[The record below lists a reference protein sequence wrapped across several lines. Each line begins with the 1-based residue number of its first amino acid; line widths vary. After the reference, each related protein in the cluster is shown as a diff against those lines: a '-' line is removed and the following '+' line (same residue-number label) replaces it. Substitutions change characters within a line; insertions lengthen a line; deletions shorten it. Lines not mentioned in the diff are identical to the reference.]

1 MDSYLN
7 KHNQHEVYLGRLATH
22 LLNEYSYPSLEL
34 GYKSARLILLD
45 SEEIT
50 SMTKLNK
57 ITAKVAADV
66 SSIIN
71 DSWDKIT
78 PELNETAVYEASYYQ
93 SMFSVTN
100 AVELAVV
107 TDKKVISAV
116 GNALMTLH
124 SGSRVKSD
132 VWSNYTKQNTASVV
146 DTFNAQIK
154 SGYSNDETLSQI
166 VKRLKTVSG
175 GILKNDAEAL
185 VRTGMSHYATNS
197 REALMQANKDLV
209 PNKYFNSVF
218 DNRRTLICAGYAENP
233 VYAIDDPKAPVFPLH
248 FNERSNWLY
257 LTKGQSEPQGT
268 RSAVGGKKSIEA
280 EESYNK
286 RKAALDKRRNNENIT
301 GKTSSKVKYRGRKD
315 SETFKAGQIKGST
328 SSDEW
333 LRSNPRWFIES
344 SLGKKRASMF
354 IDGKVSMEKF
364 TDMTGRV
371 LTLNELKALGI

>member
-45 SEEIT
+45 SDEIT

-93 SMFSVTN
+93 SMFSATN

-107 TDKKVISAV
+107 TDKKVITTAS
-116 GNALMTLH
+116 NALMTLH

-132 VWSNYTKQNTASVV
+132 VWSNYTRQNTASVV

-154 SGYSNDETLSQI
+154 AGYSNDETLSQI

-209 PNKYFNSVF
+209 PNKYYNATF
-218 DNRRTLICAGYAENP
+218 DNRTTSICMSRSGN
-233 VYAIDDPKAPVFPLH
+233 VYAIDDKSAPSLPAH
-248 FNERSNWLY
+248 FGCRSTWLY
-257 LTKGQSEPQGT
+257 LIEGQAEPQGT
-268 RSAVGGKKSIEA
+268 KSAVGAKKTEEA
-280 EESYNK
+280 QEAFDRRE
-286 RKAALDKRRNNENIT
+286 KALEARRASDKVKGT
-301 GKTSSKVKYRGRKD
+301 TSSQVRYRGRKD
-315 SETFKAGQIKGST
+315 SNIFKAGQIAGNTPMDDWMLSQPKF
-328 SSDEW
+328 
-333 LRSNPRWFIES
+333 FIED
-344 SLGKKRASMF
+344 SLGKGAAELFM
-354 IDGKVSMEKF
+354 DGKISLRNL
-364 TDMTGRV
+364 TDATGRP
-371 LTLNELKALGI
+371 LRLSELRAIGI